1 MHLMIG
7 LSINKWGFYM
17 ATWLITGASRGLGR
31 EIALNALHAGHTVI
45 ATARSRADL
54 AGLTAQTV
62 GAAGTLHLVE
72 LDITDQ
78 ASIDRA
84 VAQVAASAGAIDVLV
99 NNAGQAQL
107 GYFEMVSEGDAR
119 RQFDIN
125 VFGPMA
131 VTRAVLPGMRSARG
145 GLIVT
150 ISSVSGLVSNAGGTL
165 YSASKFAVEGWI
177 EGLAEEVAPFG
188 IRSLVVE
195 PGMMRTDFLDSSSA
209 RHGTI
214 QIADYAEAAAGFEAY
229 IAGANHQQANDPAV
243 LAAHLVALAGEAT
256 IPARFVFGQD
266 AQEWATHKLARLRG
280 EIEQSAAIAAAA
292 D

>member
-1 MHLMIG
+1 
-7 LSINKWGFYM
+7 M

-31 EIALNALHAGHTVI
+31 EIALRALNAGHVVI

-54 AGLTAQTV
+54 AGLP
-62 GAAGTLHLVE
+62 GATAGTLHRVE

-84 VAQVAASAGAIDVLV
+84 LAQAAACAGVIDILV

-107 GYFEMVSEGDAR
+107 GYFEMVSERDAR
-119 RQFDIN
+119 RQFDVN

-131 VTRAVLPGMRSARG
+131 VTRAMLPGMKAARA

-150 ISSVSGLVSNAGGTL
+150 ISSASGLVSNAGGSL
-165 YSASKFAVEGWI
+165 YSASKFALEGWI
-177 EGLAEEVAPFG
+177 EGLAEELAPFG

-195 PGMMRTDFLDSSSA
+195 PGMMRTDFLDPRSA
-209 RHGTI
+209 RHGDI
-214 QIADYAEAAAGFEAY
+214 PVADYAEAAARFEAY

-243 LAAHLVALAGEAT
+243 LAAHIVAFAGGST
-256 IPARFVFGQD
+256 VPGRFIFGPD
-266 AQEWATHKLARLRG
+266 AQDWVAHKLARLR
-280 EIEQSAAIAAAA
+280 EEMEQSAVIAASV

>member
-1 MHLMIG
+1 
-7 LSINKWGFYM
+7 M

-31 EIALNALHAGHTVI
+31 EIALRALNAGHTVI
-45 ATARSRADL
+45 ATARSRDHL
-54 AGLTAQTV
+54 AGLTAT
-62 GAAGTLHLVE
+62 AGTLHLVE

-84 VAQVAASAGAIDVLV
+84 LAQAAICAGAIDVLV

-107 GYFEMVSEGDAR
+107 GYFEMVSESDAR
-119 RQFDIN
+119 RQFDVN

-131 VTRAVLPGMRSARG
+131 VTRAVLPGMRAARA

-150 ISSVSGLVSNAGGTL
+150 ISSASGLVSNAGGSL

-177 EGLAEEVAPFG
+177 EGLAEELAPFG

-195 PGMMRTDFLDSSSA
+195 PGMLRTDFLDPSSA
-209 RHGTI
+209 RHGDI
-214 QIADYAEAAAGFEAY
+214 PVADYAEAAAGFAAY

-243 LAAHLVALAGEAT
+243 LAAHVVALAGGST
-256 IPARFVFGQD
+256 IPARFLFGAD
-266 AQEWATHKLARLRG
+266 AQEWVAHKLARLRG
-280 EIEQSAAIAAAA
+280 EMEQSAAIAH
-292 D
+292 

>member
-1 MHLMIG
+1 
-7 LSINKWGFYM
+7 M

-31 EIALNALHAGHTVI
+31 EIALRALNAGHTVI
-45 ATARSRADL
+45 ATARSGADL
-54 AGLTAQTV
+54 AALPAAT
-62 GAAGTLHLVE
+62 AGTLHLIE

-84 VAQVAASAGAIDVLV
+84 LALAAALAGAIDVLV

-107 GYFEMVSEGDAR
+107 GYFEMVSESAAR
-119 RQFDIN
+119 RQFDVN

-131 VTRAVLPGMRSARG
+131 VTRAVLPRMRAART

-150 ISSVSGLVSNAGGTL
+150 ISSASGLVSSPGGSL

-177 EGLAEEVAPFG
+177 EGLAEELAPFG
-188 IRSLVVE
+188 IRSLVVD
-195 PGMMRTDFLDSSSA
+195 PGMMRTDFLDPRSA
-209 RHGTI
+209 RHGDI
-214 QIADYAEAAAGFEAY
+214 PVADYAEAAAGFEAY

-243 LAAHLVALAGEAT
+243 LAAHIVALADGST
-256 IPARFVFGQD
+256 VPSRFLFGTD
-266 AQEWATHKLARLRG
+266 AHEWVAHKVARLRG
-280 EIEQSAAIAAAA
+280 EMEQSAAIAATA